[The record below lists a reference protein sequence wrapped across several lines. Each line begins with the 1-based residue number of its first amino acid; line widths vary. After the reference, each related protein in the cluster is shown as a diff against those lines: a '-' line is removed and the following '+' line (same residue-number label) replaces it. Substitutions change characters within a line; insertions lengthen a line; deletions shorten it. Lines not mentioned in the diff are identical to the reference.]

1 MFENL
6 VRKKDIFLGDK
17 ISHSVAFYNGATV
30 SVGGYSNRKRRVEF
44 WNDDF
49 LEYAVDLYP
58 GTFASPSKRYFIN
71 WKIKIFQDG
80 SLVDEILLDLK
91 GKYVHVMVDTRSL
104 GDTLAWV
111 PQIERFRQ
119 ITGSMVV
126 VTTFYNH
133 LFRES
138 YPHLIWNYPGT
149 GLPPLYAS
157 YTLGYY
163 LGEEK
168 FSYTPIDPRTT
179 PLGKVACD
187 ILGIPYVEVRPEI
200 KENIGVNPMEG
211 EKYVCMAS
219 ASTAGAKYWHNE
231 SGWQKV
237 INNLN
242 DMGYKV
248 VIIQKEPNQWE
259 NVVDLTGDIP
269 IENRIQVLRG
279 ADFFIGL
286 PSGLSWLAWSAKIP
300 VVMISGFSDEFAEFQ
315 LDLYRV
321 TNKSVCNSCW
331 NDPSQVFDKGDWW
344 WCPRLKGTERHFECT
359 KTITPEMVMEKIHQL
374 REEKKLL

>member
-6 VRKKDIFLGDK
+6 IRKKGIFLGDK
-17 ISHSVAFYNGATV
+17 ISHSVSFHNGATV
-30 SVGGYSNRKRRVEF
+30 SVGGYSNKKRRVEF
-44 WNDDF
+44 WNGEF

-58 GTFASPSKRYFIN
+58 GTFASPSKRYFVD
-71 WKIKIFQDG
+71 WRIKIFQD
-80 SLVDEILLDLK
+80 SILVDEIFLDLK
-91 GKYVHVMVDTRSL
+91 DKYVHIMVDTRSL

-119 ITGSMVV
+119 ITGARVV

-133 LFRES
+133 LFKES
-138 YPHLIWNYPGT
+138 YPHFIWNYPGT
-149 GLPPLYAS
+149 GLPPVYAS

-187 ILGIPYVEVRPEI
+187 ILGIPYEETRPEI
-200 KENIGVNPMEG
+200 KQNIGTNPMEG
-211 EKYVCMAS
+211 ERYVCMAS

-231 SGWQKV
+231 PGWQKV

-242 DMGYKV
+242 EMGYKV

-269 IENRIQVLRG
+269 IEDRIQVLRG
-279 ADFFIGL
+279 AEFFIGL
-286 PSGLSWLAWSAKIP
+286 PSGLSWLAWASKIP

-331 NDPSQVFDKGDWW
+331 NDPSQSFDKGDWW
-344 WCPRLKGTERHFECT
+344 WCPRQKNTERHFECT
-359 KTITPEMVMEKIHQL
+359 KTITPEMVMEKINQL